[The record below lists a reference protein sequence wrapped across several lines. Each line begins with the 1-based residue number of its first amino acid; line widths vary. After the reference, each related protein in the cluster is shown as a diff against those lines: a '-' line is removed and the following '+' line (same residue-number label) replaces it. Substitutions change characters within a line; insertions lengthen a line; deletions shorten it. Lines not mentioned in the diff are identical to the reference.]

1 MSEKDE
7 SNEKIL
13 IDDEEKAKQ
22 EFLEE
27 LRNKNLEETIQL
39 KKIQE
44 AINQKLKEKEDEK
57 KRKEEEQKK
66 KEEEQKRKE
75 EEQKRKEEAE
85 AIEKAN
91 AEAEDASAEAQT
103 TSTEDEDESTKSEET
118 KADEAES
125 EDKGSEIVKSEE
137 PVLAVTSEAKA
148 SLLNME
154 KKKSSFSLKILT
166 ATVVDTIVIAII
178 SAIAVLLFNAFLRL
192 LAGYYVV
199 DYEGVYMIT
208 FFIVMILYPVLMQ
221 TSKYKKTLGQ
231 KFSKICIKEGE
242 E

>member
-57 KRKEEEQKK
+57 KRKEEEQ
-66 KEEEQKRKE
+66 ERKE
-75 EEQKRKEEAE
+75 EEQKRMEEAE

-91 AEAEDASAEAQT
+91 AEAEDARAEAQT
-103 TSTEDEDESTKSEET
+103 TSTEDEDASTKSEEI

-166 ATVVDTIVIAII
+166 ATVVDTIVIAVI
-178 SAIAVLLFNAFLRL
+178 SAIAVLLFNALLRL
-192 LAGYYVV
+192 FTGYYVV

>member
-7 SNEKIL
+7 ANENIL

-57 KRKEEEQKK
+57 KRKEE
-66 KEEEQKRKE
+66 
-75 EEQKRKEEAE
+75 AE
-85 AIEKAN
+85 AVEKAN
-91 AEAEDASAEAQT
+91 ADAQMASTENENADTENKDANTETEDASVNT
-103 TSTEDEDESTKSEET
+103 ISEET
-118 KADEAES
+118 DVDTSTNVDEEKS
-125 EDKGSEIVKSEE
+125 EDKGTEIVKAEE
-137 PVLAVTSEAKA
+137 PALAVTSEAKA

-154 KKKSSFSLKILT
+154 KKESSLLSKILT
-166 ATVVDTIVIAII
+166 ATVVDTIAIAAI
-178 SAIAVLLFNAFLRL
+178 SAILVLLFNGLLRL
-192 LAGYYVV
+192 LAGYYVA
-199 DYEGVYMIT
+199 DYEGVYIIA
-208 FFIVMILYPVLMQ
+208 FLIVMILYPVLMQ

-231 KFSKICIKEGE
+231 KLSKIHIKEGE

>member
-7 SNEKIL
+7 ANENIL

-57 KRKEEEQKK
+57 KRKEE
-66 KEEEQKRKE
+66 
-75 EEQKRKEEAE
+75 AE
-85 AIEKAN
+85 AVEKAN
-91 AEAEDASAEAQT
+91 ADAQMASTENENADTENKDANTETEDASVNT
-103 TSTEDEDESTKSEET
+103 ISEET
-118 KADEAES
+118 DVDTSTNVDEEKS
-125 EDKGSEIVKSEE
+125 EDKGTEIVKAEE
-137 PVLAVTSEAKA
+137 PALAVTSEAKA

-154 KKKSSFSLKILT
+154 KKESSLLSKILT
-166 ATVVDTIVIAII
+166 ATVVDTI
-178 SAIAVLLFNAFLRL
+178 AIAAISTILVLLFNGLLRL
-192 LAGYYVV
+192 LAGYYVA
-199 DYEGVYMIT
+199 DYEGVYIIA
-208 FFIVMILYPVLMQ
+208 FLIVMILYPIIMQ

-231 KFSKICIKEGE
+231 KLSKIHIKEGE

>member
-57 KRKEEEQKK
+57 KRKEEEQ
-66 KEEEQKRKE
+66 ERKE
-75 EEQKRKEEAE
+75 EEQKRMEEAE
-85 AIEKAN
+85 AIEKAR
-91 AEAEDASAEAQT
+91 AEAQT
-103 TSTEDEDESTKSEET
+103 TSTEDEDASTKSEEI

-166 ATVVDTIVIAII
+166 ATVVDTIVIAVI
-178 SAIAVLLFNAFLRL
+178 SAIAVLLFNALLRL
-192 LAGYYVV
+192 FTGYYVV